1 MEGKT
6 FHRLDGVYRLVAD
19 PVIRQRVGRA
29 GLFTTVLLVVFGLV
43 TSAALPQFTLGETGS
58 ASANRLWSSG
68 AELNTT
74 TANVE
79 ITGTSGTVSINGTT
93 KRSGDYAFRAN
104 PTSSTGTFHK
114 TWANAAQ
121 SNKFWFRTYLR
132 IADDP
137 SANTY
142 IMQIGSGAS
151 GKISV
156 QLTTTSTLQ
165 LRNEEDNTNI
175 GSASS
180 ALSTNTWYRI
190 EVYVDTTT
198 LSSTDAELRLD
209 GASVSSSTAENL
221 AAGIDRLTWGS
232 SASGTT
238 DLYFDDIAINDS
250 TGRAVDNWPGE
261 GRLVHMQPNAD
272 GSNTAW
278 TGDPSDTNDYDD
290 VDEVTPNDS
299 TDFIRSQTN
308 NQLDDNNLESA
319 SNAGIG
325 ANDAIKL
332 VSLGVRITPCGNASG
347 GPACFFSEVDINW
360 EARITGGG
368 NTEQSG
374 SIPILDSSGWITND
388 DDSAKLNKITLYDL
402 PGTSTAPWTVT
413 DLDSAQI
420 GVANRDSSGTGFRVS
435 TTWLQV
441 EYVDRSGGRLIS
453 SGFELNSATAGMEV
467 SAVTNTPAINSTTF
481 RSGAYALQTENGG
494 GQEYARFYFES
505 ANSTGDYYLRAYL
518 NIATAFDN
526 STATILSLLD
536 TSNLRRAYIKMT
548 TSRTLE
554 LWDEDGQI
562 GSASSALS
570 TSTWY
575 RIELRLNTVPSG
587 GSHVVDGRIDGVSFA
602 SSSTRNVGTGVARI
616 GLGVNASD
624 SIESSA
630 NTQGSLIWD
639 DIALNKGIGAT
650 QNTWPGAG
658 SIIHLRPDAVGVS
671 TSWTQNGSCAV
682 SNFGCVLEVTPNDGT
697 NYVSETTSD
706 DVDDYNIDNS
716 PLSGSDV
723 VNLVS
728 VGVRFRT
735 SSATQEDFRV
745 RLREAS
751 TGIAIESNTL
761 SPASTTWTTN
771 ATADPKLYP
780 LTAYTR
786 PELPTIW
793 TDTQLD
799 TAQIGIRDVLSSSGT
814 VQVTA
819 MWLLV
824 DYSPPA
830 TIVISGTCDQYNRT
844 TDCTDDGSNQIR
856 VAVNG
861 SLQAQVDTT
870 VDGAWA
876 ISGVTQPSSGD
887 IITVFIDGNAD
898 TNEAVAV
905 TKYDGTGDISGIV
918 LYQRHLTLGSDDN
931 PTLSNADIDAYD
943 NSVSGDEDIFF
954 DVDANDDLTVDAVST
969 YTDEY
974 LYVKSGTTYR
984 PGSGGSA
991 NVNTTHIEI
1000 DGTLQAD
1007 SNALNINGNW
1017 QNDGTFTSNTSTVTM
1032 NSTSTG
1038 RTLAGAMTGSSAFYD
1053 LTFNGS
1059 GGAWSFSAAAETD
1072 RDFIITAGSVTAPS
1086 GNLTVARNFTNNG
1099 TFTHNSGTVVLD
1111 TTTTATIT
1119 SASGGTTFN
1128 NFTSTAAT
1136 KTIQFTKHTTGTPV
1150 FTFAGTFT
1158 ITGTSGNLINVYS
1171 DTNGTQWKAHFNSN
1185 QTSVTYANI
1194 RDGGCNTGTANV
1206 FLGTD
1211 STSAGNNDTCWVFP
1225 INRLWSGG
1233 AELQSATAGVETNFN
1248 DGSSQSISTSIKRS
1262 GEASWRVNTTSSL
1275 SAFNKY
1281 FVNTPT
1287 QGKYWVRIYLYIATS
1302 PSARHNILN
1311 LNGAARRIG
1320 VRLNTSNQLE
1330 LWNEEDNLQI
1340 GSASSALSTATWYRI
1355 ELHADTT
1362 TLSSTSAE
1370 LRLNGSTTASGTANL
1385 AAAFDRIQFG
1395 VMDTSSTSDLYF
1407 DDIAINGPSSASNN
1421 WPGEGKIVH
1430 MQPNADG
1437 DNVAWADSGGNSI
1450 DYDEVD
1456 EIPPD
1461 DDSTYIHS
1469 SSAGNLEDLNL
1480 ESASSAGIGAS
1491 DTITAVSVGL
1501 RFQACNSGG
1510 PACLVGAGDNYKAR
1524 LKATGGGTVEE
1535 SASINA
1541 DNGAGYATNRN
1552 SASANA
1558 NLYPLT
1564 LLDLPGSSV
1573 TKWTPSDL
1581 DTAQI
1586 GMRHDTYENGFRTTT
1601 MWLLVEYIPVTN
1613 VTGTCDQ
1620 YDRTTDC
1627 VDDGSNQIKVAV
1639 NGTLQPGADTTVD
1652 GSWSVGITQPNT
1664 GDIIT
1669 VFIDGNADNNEAV
1682 AVTKYDG
1689 TGDITGVLLYQR
1701 HLTIGSDDN
1710 QTITNANLASY
1721 DNSVSGDEDIFFDV
1735 DGNND
1740 LIVDAVGTYTD
1751 EYLFIKTGNIY
1762 RPDSS
1767 SSGNVSVTHLEI
1779 DGTITADGNAFSIN
1793 GNWQNDGTFS
1803 AGTST
1808 TTFTST
1814 TTGRTIA
1821 GTISGTTGKFYN
1833 LIFNGTGGEWTN
1845 SAALEVANDLTMTA
1859 GTLAGT
1865 NNVTVVGHTQGTSGV
1880 INRTGGT
1887 FKQGA
1892 TASKNFGTTSG
1903 TTAWTFSDLTFAND
1917 LGICTGITY
1926 TTQTGGT
1933 GGITVSG
1940 ILRVGESGDGVGC
1953 TTTLNA
1959 GNRTWTLSGITGD
1972 PFQLLASPAG
1982 SLTAATSTF
1991 SYTGNDGLGNTT
2003 IQSTTYY
2010 NLTINN
2016 SAETFVLEGTTNVGN
2031 DLMITNGTLDTT
2043 TSNHSMS
2050 ITRDVLIAN
2059 TATATFR
2066 ARGSTITVSRHW
2078 SKGSSGVFTR
2088 DSSTVQLNG
2097 DGEIQT
2103 VGGGQTQFEHL
2114 VVAYSGKTTTMATST
2129 THVFGTLTVN
2139 EGTLTCSITCT
2150 FQLFRTSGADLSIN
2164 TSATLTGSNATFHLR
2179 KQSAST
2185 VTIAGATNYGT
2196 WNILA
2201 EADTTG
2207 VVTFNV
2213 GGAITTSGYLWVRA
2227 NTSGTGSNF
2236 NTQNYAVSAKY
2247 FLLGDATDNTAIA
2260 ANFGS
2265 SNTTFNNGTG
2275 DGFYVA
2281 SNGGAHTLNL
2291 STSSTTVTGN
2301 VKFGNGTG
2309 TITVDDGSSTFTFAP
2324 SSGTATYSPDGE
2336 TLYNVIVNGGATVSP
2351 DGAVIIANDL
2361 TMTAGTL
2368 SGTQNITVNGTVQG
2382 TAGIINLTGG
2392 TFEQRLL
2399 VNSGENFGT
2408 TSGSTAWTFNDL
2420 TFSSGAVF
2428 DTWQTI
2434 TTQTGGTGGIT
2445 VTGIMRVNR
2454 AAGANDNDGIILTGG
2469 NRTWTLS
2476 GTSGNPL
2483 RMETTDFGGFIGQIT
2498 PGTSTFTYT
2507 GNNAGGNTTI
2517 EQNPSGIGYYNL
2529 DINNASETFV
2539 LEGNTTVGND
2549 LTVTNGVLSTTG
2561 SNFSLTVT
2569 RDLTLANTAGVGLT
2583 GNGSTITVSRNWT
2596 DTGGKFSAG
2605 TSTVTLNG
2613 TGALDHPNAFTFYNL
2628 NLAYSGF
2635 TTTMDTSVSTRV
2647 SNDATLNG
2655 GTMTGNSSTLEFPS
2669 TTNTPLTFNS
2679 PTTLNGTGFNIVN
2692 YGSTGASPTV
2702 TVGGGNYGNWNIF
2715 FGASVNNTSYT
2726 FNGAVSTTAGSRL
2739 YAGSATGT
2747 SWTTNGQSFTA
2758 DNFRLGSG
2766 GATQTVSANLSSS
2779 SVTFTGTDNTL
2790 HVESTGG
2797 TYNLDL
2803 GSSTVDTKGH
2813 VLFANGTGT
2822 ATVTPGTSTIT
2833 WTHTS
2838 GTKTYAPNGQS
2849 VHNMT
2854 LNASGGVV
2862 QPNGAVDVNGNFTI
2876 TSGTYDTVSGSN
2888 YALTVGGHFTN
2899 NGTFTAQQ
2907 ATVTLDG
2914 SAEQNVSGTLTG
2926 SSAFYNLTVTN
2937 SSGTN
2942 ASDCERTGFVPSI
2955 DFDAAATVTNNT
2967 VFTTASSRIEFNS
2980 GSTYTLTNINWN
2992 GQAVGT
2998 RLYFRNSA
3006 VSGSWNLNVSGTQT
3020 AVSYVNVS
3028 RSNASSGNTIVAS
3041 DGTNLDCGNNVNW
3054 NFTSPD
3060 APSDLAQKKTND
3072 TVIATGG
3079 WTNETSVKFT
3089 ATASD
3094 TDTSDT
3100 LYLCVEKDL
3109 LGTGFSNTE
3118 DLCGTGVAYTG
3129 TPVTVTVT
3137 ISGIT
3142 DASEYHWQ
3150 ARVKDQGGLY
3160 GSWLSYGGN
3169 AESARDFGVD
3179 TTACTYAGTVYDG
3192 LVEDVDAAF
3201 NDGSLEEL
3209 TANWDAFSCGA
3220 SGLLRYDVS
3229 IGTTAGG
3236 TDILTWTNNGAN
3248 EDTTQAGLN
3257 LHTNQRYYVN
3267 VRAVDNASNTSS
3279 VHSSNGQDV
3288 LPTISLTLG
3297 STTITFSNLNDGN
3310 NRTDSKTLNLTTSTN
3325 AYGGYVIRQYATG
3338 VLTAGSFTIP
3348 MFQGGTYASPGS
3360 WPGGFCTG
3368 GSNCGYGYTSN
3379 DTTIQGSNKFS
3390 SGTLY
3395 ASFATAAFGDIVAD
3409 HTDAVTG
3416 ATGPVTNQAFTI
3428 THKVA
3433 VDALQ
3438 AAKNYQ
3444 TEVLY
3449 IVTGTF

>member
-261 GRLVHMQPNAD
+261 GRLVHMNPNAD

-278 TGDPSDTNDYDD
+278 IGDPSDTNDYDD
-290 VDEVTPNDS
+290 VDEVTPNDD

-308 NQLDDNNLESA
+308 NQLDDNNLEAATS
-319 SNAGIG
+319 AGIG

-332 VSLGVRITPCGNASG
+332 VSVGVRIRPCGNASG
-347 GPACFFSEVDINW
+347 GGPECPPAEIDINW

-374 SIPILDSSGWITND
+374 SIAISDASGWITND

-413 DLDSAQI
+413 ELDSAQI

-536 TSNLRRAYIKMT
+536 TSNLRRAYLKLTT
-548 TSRTLE
+548 TSTLE

-575 RIELRLNTVPSG
+575 RIELRLNTVPGG

-624 SIESSA
+624 NMEASA

-639 DIALNKGIGAT
+639 DIALNKGVGAT

-658 SIIHLRPDAVGVS
+658 SIIHLRPNSDDA
-671 TSWTQNGSCAV
+671 TNTAWTNGFANV
-682 SNFGCVLEVTPNDGT
+682 DEVTPNDGT
-697 NYVSETTSD
+697 DIVSETTTGD
-706 DVDDYNIDNS
+706 IDDYNLTDSSIG
-716 PLSGSDV
+716 GSDT

-728 VGVRFRT
+728 FGVRFRT
-735 SSATQEDFRV
+735 NSATQEDFKVRV
-745 RLREAS
+745 KDS
-751 TGIAIESNTL
+751 TTGIAIESNIL

-771 ATADPKLYP
+771 ATADPKLFP

-786 PELPTIW
+786 PELSTAW

-799 TAQIGIRDVLSSSGT
+799 TAQVGLRDVGGSGT
-814 VQVTA
+814 VEVTA
-819 MWLLV
+819 VWLLV

-830 TIVISGTCDQYNRT
+830 TIVVSGTCDQYDQT

-887 IITVFIDGNAD
+887 IITVFIDANAD
-898 TNEAVAV
+898 ANEAVAV
-905 TKYDGTGDISGIV
+905 AKYDGTGDISGIK
-918 LYQRHLTLGSDDN
+918 LFQRHLTIGSDDN
-931 PTLSNADIDAYD
+931 QTITNANLASYD
-943 NSVSGDEDIFF
+943 NSVSADEDIFF
-954 DVDANDDLTVDAVST
+954 DVSAGNDLTVDSLGS
-969 YTDEY
+969 YTDER
-974 LYVKSGTTYR
+974 LFIVTGNTFR
-984 PGSGGSA
+984 PASGGGA
-991 NVNTTHIEI
+991 DVTTVHVEI
-1000 DGTLQAD
+1000 DGTWTAD
-1007 SNALNINGNW
+1007 SNVITVNGNW
-1017 QNDGTFTSNTSTVTM
+1017 QNDGTFTAGTSSLTM
-1032 NSTSTG
+1032 NSTTTG
-1038 RTLAGAMTGSSAFYD
+1038 RTLSGAMTGSSAFYD

-1111 TTTTATIT
+1111 TTTTATVT

-1158 ITGTSGNLINVYS
+1158 ITGTSGNLINIYS

-1262 GEASWRVNTTSSL
+1262 GEASWRVNTTSSI

-1311 LNGAARRIG
+1311 LNGAAKRIG

-1330 LWNEEDNLQI
+1330 LWNEEDTVQI

-1395 VMDTSSTSDLYF
+1395 VMDTNSTSDLYF
-1407 DDIAINGPSSASNN
+1407 DDIAINGPSSATNN

-1437 DNVAWADSGGNSI
+1437 DNVAWTDFGGNSV

-1456 EIPPD
+1456 EITPD
-1461 DDSTYIHS
+1461 DGTTYIHS
-1469 SSAGNLEDLNL
+1469 SSAGNLEDVNL
-1480 ESASSAGIGAS
+1480 ESASSAGIS
-1491 DTITAVSVGL
+1491 TNDTITAVSVGL
-1501 RFQACNSGG
+1501 RFRACNSG
-1510 PACLVGAGDNYKAR
+1510 PACLIGAGDNYKAR

-1541 DNGAGYATNRN
+1541 DNGSGYATNHN
-1552 SASANA
+1552 SSSANA

-1586 GMRHDTYENGFRTTT
+1586 GMRHDTHENGFRTTT
-1601 MWLLVEYIPVTN
+1601 MWLLIEYIPVTN

-1620 YDRTTDC
+1620 YDQTTDC

-1689 TGDITGVLLYQR
+1689 TGDITGVVLYQR
-1701 HLTIGSDDN
+1701 HLTIGSADN
-1710 QTITNANLASY
+1710 QTLTNADLASY

-1735 DGNND
+1735 SAGND
-1740 LIVDAVGTYTD
+1740 LTVDSLGSYTD
-1751 EYLFIKTGNIY
+1751 EELYIVVGNTF
-1762 RPDSS
+1762 RPA
-1767 SSGNVSVTHLEI
+1767 SGGGADVTTVHVEN
-1779 DGTITADGNAFSIN
+1779 DGTWTADSNAITVA

-1814 TTGRTIA
+1814 STGRTIA

-1833 LIFNGTGGEWTN
+1833 LTFNGSGGEWTN
-1845 SAALEVANDLTMTA
+1845 SAALEIANDLTMTA

-1892 TASKNFGTTSG
+1892 TVSKNFGTTSG

-1940 ILRVGESGDGVGC
+1940 VLRIGESGDGSGC

-1959 GNRTWTLSGITGD
+1959 GNRTWTLSGTGGD

-1982 SLTAATSTF
+1982 TLTASTSTF
-1991 SYTGNDGLGNTT
+1991 TYTGNNGAGNTT
-2003 IQSTTYY
+2003 VQVATYY
-2010 NLTINN
+2010 NLDINN
-2016 SAETFVLEGTTNVGN
+2016 NSETFVTEGNTTASN
-2031 DLMITNGTLDTT
+2031 DLTVTNGVLDTT
-2043 TSNHSMS
+2043 GSNHSLTV
-2050 ITRDVLIAN
+2050 TRDLILSN
-2059 TATATFR
+2059 TAGVGLTAN
-2066 ARGSTITVSRHW
+2066 GSTIAVSRHFTD
-2078 SKGSSGVFTR
+2078 SGDKYTMGTSTLTMNGTGTFTVANSSLFYILNLGY
-2088 DSSTVQLNG
+2088 ST
-2097 DGEIQT
+2097 
-2103 VGGGQTQFEHL
+2103 F
-2114 VVAYSGKTTTMATST
+2114 TTTLSGNNFGVNNQLTFNGGTVDSPSSYIEANCAGTCTPVVFNSATSLTGTRSIYFRQTST
-2129 THVFGTLTVN
+2129 TGTLTVAGAN
-2139 EGTLTCSITCT
+2139 FGSWALR
-2150 FQLFRTSGADLSIN
+2150 LFT
-2164 TSATLTGSNATFHLR
+2164 TSASATAATFNLGGGLTTTNTLLLE
-2179 KQSAST
+2179 AAVGST
-2185 VTIAGATNYGT
+2185 G
-2196 WNILA
+2196 NI
-2201 EADTTG
+2201 
-2207 VVTFNV
+2207 
-2213 GGAITTSGYLWVRA
+2213 
-2227 NTSGTGSNF
+2227 F
-2236 NTQNYAVSAKY
+2236 NTQNNSLTALTLSA
-2247 FLLGDATDNTAIA
+2247 GDESRTASWTI
-2260 ANFGS
+2260 NLGS
-2265 SNTTFNNGTG
+2265 STVSLNGTV
-2275 DGFYVA
+2275 DSLRVA
-2281 SNGGAHTLNL
+2281 SNGGSHTLNMG
-2291 STSSTTVTGN
+2291 TSSVTVSGN
-2301 VKFGNGTG
+2301 VLFANGTG
-2309 TITVDDGSSTFTFAP
+2309 TIAVDDGTSTLTWVNT
-2324 SSGTATYSPDGE
+2324 SGTATYAPNSQ
-2336 TLYNVIVNGGATVSP
+2336 TLYNVTLNGSGGSVQPNA
-2351 DGAVIIANDL
+2351 AAIIANDL

-2392 TFEQRLL
+2392 TFNQR
-2399 VNSGENFGT
+2399 VTANENFGT
-2408 TSGSTAWTFNDL
+2408 TSGSTAWTFYNL
-2420 TFSSGAVF
+2420 KFSNASVL
-2428 DTWQTI
+2428 DNWWTI

-2445 VTGIMRVNR
+2445 ISNILQVGDTI
-2454 AAGANDNDGIILTGG
+2454 DSDSIILTAG

-2476 GTSGNPL
+2476 GTTGDPFQVQ
-2483 RMETTDFGGFIGQIT
+2483 TATAGFDAVT

-2507 GNNAGGNTTI
+2507 GNNAGGNTTV
-2517 EQNPSGIGYYNL
+2517 ERNPLGVGYYNL
-2529 DINNASETFV
+2529 DINNSSETFV

-2569 RDLTLANTAGVGLT
+2569 RDLVLANTTGVALT
-2583 GNGSTITVSRNWT
+2583 ANGSTITVSRNWS
-2596 DTGGKFSAG
+2596 DPGNKFTEG
-2605 TSTVTLNG
+2605 TSSTVILNG
-2613 TGALDHPNAFTFYNL
+2613 TGTIDEAGQFYALSI
-2628 NLAYSGF
+2628 AYS
-2635 TTTMDTSVSTRV
+2635 TKTSTFLQ
-2647 SNDATLNG
+2647 NAIIAG
-2655 GTMTGNSSTLEFPS
+2655 G
-2669 TTNTPLTFNS
+2669 LTFNGGVATSSTTQTHSVTCTSVCTPVTFSS
-2679 PTTLNGTGFNIVN
+2679 PTTLDE
-2692 YGSTGASPTV
+2692 S
-2702 TVGGGNYGNWNIF
+2702 GGG
-2715 FGASVNNTSYT
+2715 TST
-2726 FNGAVSTTAGSRL
+2726 LVFQQN
-2739 YAGSATGT
+2739 GSATLTVTGANYGT
-2747 SWTTNGQSFTA
+2747 WNVSF
-2758 DNFRLGSG
+2758 R
-2766 GATQTVSANLSSS
+2766 
-2779 SVTFTGTDNTL
+2779 
-2790 HVESTGG
+2790 
-2797 TYNLDL
+2797 
-2803 GSSTVDTKGH
+2803 
-2813 VLFANGTGT
+2813 ANGTGLTSPTVQLGGNVSTTGSATIRVNATGTTTGATFNTQNNSLT
-2822 ATVTPGTSTIT
+2822 ATTLQMGTTTATNSWTNNFGSSTIT
-2833 WTHTS
+2833 LTGTSNNGLAADAGNHTWNMQTSNWSIAGNLALASGASTITMNAGSSVVTFAMATTSRTLTS
-2838 GTKTYAPNGQS
+2838 GNQS
-2849 VHNMT
+2849 FYDVVVNSSTASRT
-2854 LNASGGVV
+2854 LTLQDNFRTTRH
-2862 QPNGAVDVNGNFTI
+2862 FTI
-2876 TSGTYDTVSGSN
+2876 TSGTFDVNSTGN
-2888 YALTVGGHFTN
+2888 YSVTIGGNYTN
-2899 NGTFTAQQ
+2899 NSTFTARNGS
-2907 ATVTLDG
+2907 VTFDG
-2914 SAEQNVSGTLTG
+2914 SSSQTLSGTLTG

-3094 TDTSDT
+3094 TDSSDT

-3118 DLCGTGVAYTG
+3118 DLCGTGVAYIG

-3179 TTACTYAGTVYDG
+3179 TTACTYAGTIYDG

-3267 VRAVDNASNTSS
+3267 VRAIDNASNTSS